1 MCTSVSVISE
11 DGTHV
16 MGRTMDW
23 YDLYVKPTY
32 VPRGYQW
39 NSAFYNKKYI
49 YNIIFLI
56 YFKKKLKI

>member
-23 YDLYVKPTY
+23 YDLYVKPMY
-32 VPRGYQW
+32 VPRDISGNQHLII
-39 NSAFYNKKYI
+39 KI
-49 YNIIFLI
+49 YKQIRYSWWRFSR
-56 YFKKKLKI
+56 

>member
-23 YDLYVKPTY
+23 YDLYVKPMY

-39 NSAFYNKKYI
+39 KSAFDNKKYI
-49 YNIIFLI
+49 NKYAI
-56 YFKKKLKI
+56 

>member
-23 YDLYVKPTY
+23 YDLYVKPMY

-39 NSAFYNKKYI
+39 KSAFDNK
-49 YNIIFLI
+49 NI
-56 YFKKKLKI
+56 

>member
-23 YDLYVKPTY
+23 YDLYVKPMY
-32 VPRGYQW
+32 VPRGISGNQHLII
-39 NSAFYNKKYI
+39 KKI
-49 YNIIFLI
+49 Y
-56 YFKKKLKI
+56 K

>member
-23 YDLYVKPTY
+23 YGNLCMFPGDISGNQHLIIK
-32 VPRGYQW
+32 
-39 NSAFYNKKYI
+39 
-49 YNIIFLI
+49 NI
-56 YFKKKLKI
+56 